1 MKNNSHI
8 PFEKYRIKPQNKH
21 IEHKYLNRNYTNEN
35 ISFDIKND
43 FFHKVNNMPYST
55 IDRQPSK
62 FRQTYKK
69 LNDNFNLSEGKIFP
83 SYNKDYSFINN
94 YNTNINQPTEKKN
107 SQNVKNNKNIKLKPF
122 YSYSQSVEDNKRINY
137 EVNKY
142 PSNYSYYEYKY
153 TKKKIEPKNTR
164 NNINN
169 NTLQINSKYNTQNPI
184 ERKKISTPYSNY
196 NLNKY
201 NNNIRNKNSNNK
213 YGMRINNTPLTK
225 NSYELQY
232 YHKINKSKINN
243 LVSASDNKKKN
254 IILNNIFNVSNAQLI
269 DEKNHNYTQTYN
281 DIYTKES
288 LLPKTPLVNPN
299 FQVNSP
305 LTKYV
310 NKNYIQKIQN
320 RRNNTTKIN
329 FPSKSYDNI
338 SKLVFMHKQNNK
350 KNTNTNI
357 NKDKDKIL
365 SKKKLDIIKNNKKN
379 LNEPIRLNVEKTP
392 NLTKEMK
399 MKNFLK
405 INNILDSNKKYN
417 NNVTISI
424 NDTNVHKNIIKKL
437 SFNIEEK
444 SNIKEHMKINSEI
457 LSYKQNK
464 NALKDK
470 TNNFQEKNKNIISG
484 IKLLDSNKLKNL
496 SLPKNNIIKSII
508 YKKINEIKVNNIINP
523 KTENKNKNFKIKAF
537 KLDNDKYNREN
548 ENITYDNYTEP
559 TNDFRNSFQ
568 EDKKFLN
575 YSINNEKIN
584 NIKSNILIKGRII
597 KNKKINKENNY
608 QINTDYKKNKKNEHN
623 YFINNNNN
631 QNNSNENIFKH
642 QNKSKYQITLVYDSN
657 KINNRPLTDN
667 KPRDSNKFMK
677 KLSSNDIDKNKIKN
691 KISNSLFDSF
701 SMNKITPPKSNNYS
715 NLSKLSIN
723 ENKKKEPNQK
733 VHKNISDL
741 PIYISRLDEFSK
753 KNENKINKNNE
764 GWEKIQYR
772 GIRKKTYDAGL
783 RMGNKNKNTKKKQ
796 NINFFKEQ
804 FSSTIYVKAS
814 EGLTLAGKNSQGNR
828 KINQDT
834 FVIEKNVNGILN
846 FNIFGVF
853 DGHGDDGHFVS
864 NFVKRY
870 LIYRIKNHP
879 LIKKLDEPKE
889 IYNQLKQNGFYI
901 ISKIFIDADVQVQKE
916 KFDCIRSGTTA
927 VLLIQ
932 LEEHIICAN
941 TGDSRAIAIYDK
953 SSEDNLTK
961 SKVFLLS
968 HDCKPNLPN
977 EKRRIYES
985 GGEVEKAYYS
995 DNENE
1000 DLVPFRVW
1008 AKGANFPGLAMSRS
1022 IGDMDAK
1029 KLGVIPNPQF
1039 IEYTIDYSSKYILI
1053 CSDGI
1058 WELMS
1063 NEEAM
1068 KISNKYYLRNDP
1080 LGLCHQLSQSSI
1092 KLWELRDIVVDDIT
1106 VLVIFF

>member
-1 MKNNSHI
+1 
-8 PFEKYRIKPQNKH
+8 
-21 IEHKYLNRNYTNEN
+21 
-35 ISFDIKND
+35 
-43 FFHKVNNMPYST
+43 
-55 IDRQPSK
+55 
-62 FRQTYKK
+62 
-69 LNDNFNLSEGKIFP
+69 
-83 SYNKDYSFINN
+83 
-94 YNTNINQPTEKKN
+94 
-107 SQNVKNNKNIKLKPF
+107 
-122 YSYSQSVEDNKRINY
+122 
-137 EVNKY
+137 
-142 PSNYSYYEYKY
+142 
-153 TKKKIEPKNTR
+153 
-164 NNINN
+164 
-169 NTLQINSKYNTQNPI
+169 
-184 ERKKISTPYSNY
+184 
-196 NLNKY
+196 
-201 NNNIRNKNSNNK
+201 
-213 YGMRINNTPLTK
+213 
-225 NSYELQY
+225 
-232 YHKINKSKINN
+232 
-243 LVSASDNKKKN
+243 
-254 IILNNIFNVSNAQLI
+254 
-269 DEKNHNYTQTYN
+269 
-281 DIYTKES
+281 
-288 LLPKTPLVNPN
+288 
-299 FQVNSP
+299 
-305 LTKYV
+305 
-310 NKNYIQKIQN
+310 
-320 RRNNTTKIN
+320 
-329 FPSKSYDNI
+329 
-338 SKLVFMHKQNNK
+338 
-350 KNTNTNI
+350 
-357 NKDKDKIL
+357 
-365 SKKKLDIIKNNKKN
+365 
-379 LNEPIRLNVEKTP
+379 
-392 NLTKEMK
+392 
-399 MKNFLK
+399 
-405 INNILDSNKKYN
+405 
-417 NNVTISI
+417 
-424 NDTNVHKNIIKKL
+424 
-437 SFNIEEK
+437 
-444 SNIKEHMKINSEI
+444 
-457 LSYKQNK
+457 
-464 NALKDK
+464 
-470 TNNFQEKNKNIISG
+470 
-484 IKLLDSNKLKNL
+484 
-496 SLPKNNIIKSII
+496 
-508 YKKINEIKVNNIINP
+508 
-523 KTENKNKNFKIKAF
+523 
-537 KLDNDKYNREN
+537 
-548 ENITYDNYTEP
+548 
-559 TNDFRNSFQ
+559 
-568 EDKKFLN
+568 
-575 YSINNEKIN
+575 
-584 NIKSNILIKGRII
+584 
-597 KNKKINKENNY
+597 
-608 QINTDYKKNKKNEHN
+608 
-623 YFINNNNN
+623 
-631 QNNSNENIFKH
+631 
-642 QNKSKYQITLVYDSN
+642 
-657 KINNRPLTDN
+657 
-667 KPRDSNKFMK
+667 
-677 KLSSNDIDKNKIKN
+677 
-691 KISNSLFDSF
+691 
-701 SMNKITPPKSNNYS
+701 
-715 NLSKLSIN
+715 
-723 ENKKKEPNQK
+723 
-733 VHKNISDL
+733 
-741 PIYISRLDEFSK
+741 
-753 KNENKINKNNE
+753 
-764 GWEKIQYR
+764 
-772 GIRKKTYDAGL
+772 
-783 RMGNKNKNTKKKQ
+783 MGNKNKNKKKKQ

-1106 VLVIFF
+1106 VLVVFF